1 MPDADASYTMH
12 MFILL
17 KLTSYTMQ
25 SLSTIG
31 SAIATARRA
40 AKHSQAEL
48 ARSLGMS
55 RATISGIEN
64 GTIQE
69 IGVRKLIGLCASVGL
84 ELMVRPKGRRPT
96 LQELRAEQRAG
107 TNRT

>member
-1 MPDADASYTMH
+1 
-12 MFILL
+12 
-17 KLTSYTMQ
+17 MQ
-25 SLSTIG
+25 STLTTIG
-31 SAIATARRA
+31 TAIAMARRA
-40 AKHSQAEL
+40 AKQPQAEL

-64 GTIQE
+64 GTVQE
-69 IGVRKLIGLCASVGL
+69 IGVRKLIALCASIGL
-84 ELMVRPKGRRPT
+84 ELTVRPKGRRPT